1 MAGGGARVSSGV
13 EAPRRRAMEEKRRR
27 AGEEAVLN

>member
-1 MAGGGARVSSGV
+1 MAGGGARVSGV